1 MLDRISLCPSRRI
14 LQLGAGL
21 ALGLLYTA
29 GCAMFDSNPVPSPN
43 NPMNTGRVPTA
54 RKFAP
59 DPDAEKRAKLPEGSL
74 AAEAAMLSVDANE
87 VCFELVLRST
97 GERDDMVSPNSW
109 QITLEG
115 TGPSYRTQDFVLKS
129 TRAIEARTYSEKGNA
144 ILGLA
149 AQACELAGKCSET
162 AVNKAIYS
170 GHKSVALTGGGIICY
185 ANPFKPTTNYARLR
199 LEDRR
204 AESNQ
209 LAERVFVWEFR

>member
-1 MLDRISLCPSRRI
+1 MFDLTLPGPSRR
-14 LQLGAGL
+14 LLGICSGL
-21 ALGLLYTA
+21 TLAMLATG
-29 GCAMFDSNPVPSPN
+29 GCALFNSTPTPSPN

-59 DPDAEKRAKLPEGSL
+59 DPDAERRAKLPEGSL
-74 AAEAAMLSVDANE
+74 AAEAAMVSVDANE
-87 VCFELVLRST
+87 VCFELILRST
-97 GERDDMVSPNSW
+97 GTRDDMVSPNSW

-115 TGPSYRTQDFVLKS
+115 TGPSYRSQDFVLKS
-129 TRAIEARTYSEKGNA
+129 TRAVEARTYSEKGNA

-170 GHKSVALTGGGIICY
+170 GHQSVALTGGGIICY
-185 ANPFKPTTNYARLR
+185 HNPFTATTNYARLR

-204 AESNQ
+204 TESNQ